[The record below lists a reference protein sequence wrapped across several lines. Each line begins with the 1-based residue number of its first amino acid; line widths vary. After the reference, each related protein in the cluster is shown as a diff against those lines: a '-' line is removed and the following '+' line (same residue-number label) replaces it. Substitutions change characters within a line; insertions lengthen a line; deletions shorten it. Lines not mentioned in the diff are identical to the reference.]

1 MSAKSKSAK
10 SKSKKAN
17 KSGRIQY
24 GFTLN
29 FPARFTLKQLSN
41 IRHGKVKYITLYSR
55 VKAALAEGQ
64 LVIAGEQ
71 TPKTK
76 TRGRRQTIYQRVDAK
91 TPVVNVSAPVAAP
104 VAVDVPVA
112 VDAPVAV

>member
-10 SKSKKAN
+10 SKKVN

-91 TPVVNVSAPVAAP
+91 TPVISVPAPVAVEAPVAVAAP
-104 VAVDVPVA
+104 VAS
-112 VDAPVAV
+112 